1 MSGPTQPQPF
11 MYHSTVRLW
20 AWPCSTNAVMLGNRV
35 SLIVG
40 LPCRAAAAALK
51 GGQGVGAEG
60 ERAGANLRVVLPDAA
75 RGPAFVDADRGV
87 AQLRQAGEPRVAGDG
102 AVLRDQRVHDL
113 GELRLVDVLV
123 EGVPAAAAGEPQ
135 TAAAVG

>member
-1 MSGPTQPQPF
+1 M
-11 MYHSTVRLW
+11 
-20 AWPCSTNAVMLGNRV
+20 
-35 SLIVG
+35 
-40 LPCRAAAAALK
+40 
-51 GGQGVGAEG
+51 GAEG

-87 AQLRQAGEPRVAGDG
+87 AQLRQAGEPRVTGDG

-123 EGVPAAAAGEPQ
+123 EGVPAAAAGESQ

>member
-1 MSGPTQPQPF
+1 
-11 MYHSTVRLW
+11 MYHSTVRLC
-20 AWPCSTNAVMLGNRV
+20 AWPYATNAVMLGNRV

-51 GGQGVGAEG
+51 GGQGAGAEG

-75 RGPAFVDADRGV
+75 RGPAFVHPERRV

-135 TAAAVG
+135 MAAAVG

>member
-1 MSGPTQPQPF
+1 
-11 MYHSTVRLW
+11 
-20 AWPCSTNAVMLGNRV
+20 MLGNRV

-40 LPCRAAAAALK
+40 LPCRAPAALK
-51 GGQGVGAEG
+51 GGQGAGAEG

-75 RGPAFVDADRGV
+75 RGPALVHPERRV
-87 AQLRQAGEPRVAGDG
+87 AQLRQAGEPRVAADG

-135 TAAAVG
+135 MAAAVG